1 MPNKKRYR
9 KTESARISKLEASQ
23 NEFDQPL
30 QSIDDFLLLRDAPDN
45 IASTANESSVDVF
58 SLETSPHAIRRAI
71 QELES
76 GSLDELLVQKLTY
89 LDRNSAEFRQEYVML
104 RVESLT
110 IRPRTSSG
118 PLSKVEAIAGN
129 TGTQD
134 MPNRGNHKNPWA
146 VYTISDLWR
155 FFGPLMSALIIL
167 QLFNSYQLGALFKS
181 YEILH
186 GNFTLNLATL
196 IIALVSLL
204 ISSLVLYGCRGR
216 LYTMFIPRFI
226 GIATVNAVI
235 AIAPFLLKMIL

>member
-1 MPNKKRYR
+1 MPKQKPYR
-9 KTESARISKLEASQ
+9 GTQSAGIPTQEASQ

-30 QSIDDFLLLRDAPDN
+30 QSIDDFLLSRDTPDN
-45 IASTANESSVDVF
+45 IASIADVSSVHVLP
-58 SLETSPHAIRRAI
+58 LETSPHAIRRAI

-76 GSLDELLVQKLTY
+76 GSLDELLVHKL
-89 LDRNSAEFRQEYVML
+89 LSIERDSVEFRQEYVML
-104 RVESLT
+104 RAQSLM

-204 ISSLVLYGCRGR
+204 ISSLVLYGCRGQ